1 MSTANPVNGIAGG
14 YVTVGGTDWLFASG
28 TPTYQADN
36 SAGFGTASN
45 NVNVVAGGTPSPFA
59 GAVNSLRFN
68 SSTAAAL
75 NLPGALTITSGGILV
90 TAGVGGGAAAITG
103 GSLTASGGTGDP
115 GNDLVVNQ
123 FNTTTPFSIGESITN
138 SGTTSIGLTKA
149 GPGTLVLIGSNSYSG
164 PTTVGAGTLQF
175 GDGTQG
181 HDPPLPGNITDNT
194 TVAFNLNGSQTY
206 KGVISGAG
214 GMTKSGPGML
224 SLSADNTYSG
234 PTIITAGT
242 VKLNNP
248 SGIASGGTQGVFANV
263 PEAAGYT
270 LAYELQIGTNQNLS
284 GGVPYLVNNAAT
296 IPNGSFSRVG
306 YYMEVQKSGGP
317 LQWVYVSFDASDLS
331 NSAGKLGVPIASTG
345 EFYHYNNGSQG
356 SVTIT
361 NMDVASN
368 VPGIVTGTDI
378 STGVVQFW
386 PSNYGNG
393 NGYGVPN
400 ASAGQWGLADD
411 GANTGQGYGSMKIG
425 NYGAG
430 AQQMLI
436 SFNDWNGGTYDVGL
450 GNGSLNGFNND
461 YTFAGNAASYVV
473 KNLEIVVNPTGSL
486 PVVSPVT
493 LASAA
498 SLDLDGSFQQI
509 ASISD
514 YSSGSGGSVINSLRA
529 PLPS

>member
-1 MSTANPVNGIAGG
+1 M
-14 YVTVGGTDWLFASG
+14 
-28 TPTYQADN
+28 
-36 SAGFGTASN
+36 
-45 NVNVVAGGTPSPFA
+45 
-59 GAVNSLRFN
+59 
-68 SSTAAAL
+68 
-75 NLPGALTITSGGILV
+75 TITSGGILV

-123 FNTTTPFSIGESITN
+123 FNTTTPFTRRSITN

-214 GMTKSGPGML
+214 GTTKSGPGML

-331 NSAGKLGVPIASTG
+331 TNASMLGVPIASTG

-368 VPGIVTGTDI
+368 VPGIVTGTNI

-400 ASAGQWGLADD
+400 ATAASMGPRRRRGQHRPRLRFDED
-411 GANTGQGYGSMKIG
+411 RQLRR
-425 NYGAG
+425 G

-461 YTFAGNAASYVV
+461 YTFAANAASYVV
-473 KNLEIVVNPTGSL
+473 KNLEIVVNPTPAACLS
-486 PVVSPVT
+486 
-493 LASAA
+493 SA
-498 SLDLDGSFQQI
+498 
-509 ASISD
+509 
-514 YSSGSGGSVINSLRA
+514 
-529 PLPS
+529 P